1 MTRIMNMTPHTIN
14 FVTEDGAPLMAV
26 EPSGTIARVSVKTET
41 IGEIAGIPVTK
52 SVYSDI
58 VDLPAPQEGVVY
70 VVSSLVA
77 QRCVDRDDVYIP
89 NESVRDNQGRIIGCK
104 SLGKVDGMDKET
116 AAHLLGFY
124 SADAAWVAM
133 MHS

>member
-1 MTRIMNMTPHTIN
+1 MKIVNLTPHRIDFCTA
-14 FVTEDGAPLMAV
+14 DGSPLMSV

-52 SVYSDI
+52 SVYSDV
-58 VDLPAPQEGVVY
+58 VDLPAPQEETVY

-77 QRCVDRDDVYIP
+77 QRCVDRDDVFIP
-89 NESVRDNQGRIIGCK
+89 NESVRDSEGKIIGCK
-104 SLGKVDGMDKET
+104 SLGKVDGMDKEA

>member
-1 MTRIMNMTPHTIN
+1 MKIVNLTPHRID
-14 FVTEDGAPLMAV
+14 FVTADGSPLMSV

-52 SVYSDI
+52 SVYSDV
-58 VDLPAPQEGVVY
+58 VDLPAPQEETVY

-77 QRCVDRDDVYIP
+77 QRCVDRDDVFIP
-89 NESVRDNQGRIIGCK
+89 NESVRDSEGKIIGCK